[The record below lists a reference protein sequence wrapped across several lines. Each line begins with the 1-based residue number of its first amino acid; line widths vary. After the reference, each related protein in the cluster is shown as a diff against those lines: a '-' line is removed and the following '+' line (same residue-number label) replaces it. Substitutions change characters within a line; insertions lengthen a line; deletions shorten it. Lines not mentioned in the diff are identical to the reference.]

1 MVSAFANVSANRAT
15 ELSLHNTA
23 DFLMFAEDKAI
34 NQARVNRI
42 APFARYWNA
51 FGRMQPL
58 LHFEQLTD
66 NAALR
71 GRLKELYGSV
81 ERMEFYV
88 GLFAEKRTPDSPL
101 PRLLGT
107 MVAVDAF
114 SQALTNPLL
123 SEHIWGDFETRE
135 KTFDALGV
143 AAIEETRS
151 LRDVLAR
158 NANVPDDAFVGMT
171 RQGWKPRQE

>member
-1 MVSAFANVSANRAT
+1 
-15 ELSLHNTA
+15 
-23 DFLMFAEDKAI
+23 
-34 NQARVNRI
+34 
-42 APFARYWNA
+42 
-51 FGRMQPL
+51 
-58 LHFEQLTD
+58 
-66 NAALR
+66 
-71 GRLKELYGSV
+71 
-81 ERMEFYV
+81 
-88 GLFAEKRTPDSPL
+88 
-101 PRLLGT
+101 

-123 SEHIWGDFETRE
+123 SQHIWGDFETRE

-158 NANVPDDAFVGMT
+158 NAHVPDDVFVGMT